1 WSPGRVASAVVLQRD
16 TTARQIILQARAVD
30 ELVDLVRT
38 APTRCK
44 RAELGAINAVLRHL
58 NSWSERGEV
67 QEVSARSGERLDL
80 LRGHVGGYFGRPHL
94 YGGRR
99 LDCHG
104 LKLNCPRLERE

>member
-1 WSPGRVASAVVLQRD
+1 VRTRFGRRSDDRARRLLILCLEILRDDPVLPDRVSRERIASAGVLPRD

-30 ELVDLVRT
+30 EHVDLVRT

-67 QEVSARSGERLDL
+67 
-80 LRGHVGGYFGRPHL
+80 
-94 YGGRR
+94 
-99 LDCHG
+99 
-104 LKLNCPRLERE
+104 